1 MSALVNGKFFD
12 WGDIT
17 ISLLPLTS
25 VVFSAREI
33 SYSEE
38 SDIDVIYGKGKAP
51 IGFGKGNW
59 KASGSISM
67 LKSEFES
74 LALVAGD
81 GILNLDPRLV
91 TINILFSNSVDGSIS
106 ATTETLTGVRFTKI
120 SDKASQNEKS
130 LVTSLDF
137 TILGNIHRNGKAAR
151 GL

>member
-17 ISLLPLTS
+17 ISLLPLTP

-33 SYSEE
+33 SYQEE
-38 SDIDVIYGKGKAP
+38 VELDVVY
-51 IGFGKGNW
+51 GKGNW
-59 KASGSISM
+59 KAQGTMSL
-67 LKSEFES
+67 LKSEFEA
-74 LALVAGD
+74 LAFVTPD

-91 TINILFSNSVDGSIS
+91 TINILFSNSFEGSVPF
-106 ATTETLTGVRFTKI
+106 TTETLTGVRFTKI
-120 SDKASQNEKS
+120 SDKATQNEKS

-137 TILGNIHRNGKAAR
+137 MILGNIHRNGKAAR

>member
-17 ISLLPLTS
+17 ISLLPLTP
-25 VVFSAREI
+25 VVFSVKEI
-33 SYSEE
+33 NYQEE
-38 SDIDVIYGKGKAP
+38 VETEIIYGKGKAP

-59 KASGSISM
+59 KAQGSISL
-67 LKSEFES
+67 LKNEFEA
-74 LALVAGD
+74 LALIAPN

-91 TINILFSNSVDGSIS
+91 TINILYANSFEGTIP

-130 LVTSLDF
+130 LTTSLDF